1 MQYRTLDSTTEN
13 LFESTLLKIKGQFE
27 IKRKDTT
34 TGLKLLSG
42 FDELRKYKSLFVHKV
57 VEVKGTSSSFLILLI
72 EKHLTIIETK
82 RHQRIEKDIEEVE
95 PVLVFSI
102 PQNMGNVFIRK
113 ETLMD
118 KVLDVFTRTDIDFG
132 EYPNFSKNYYVV
144 GENPDLVKKHLP
156 RGLMKSLENIKNLTV
171 EINGN
176 WGLLRTERNLTEDV
190 LLFLVSLGNKIT
202 EVHTKT

>member
-1 MQYRTLDSTTEN
+1 MNYKPLDPTIEN
-13 LFESTLLKIKGQFE
+13 IFESTLQKIKGQLE

-42 FDELRKYKSLFVHKV
+42 FDELRKYNSLFVHKV
-57 VEVKGTSSSFLILLI
+57 VEVKGTHGSFLILLI

-82 RHQRIEKDIEEVE
+82 RHRRIEKEIEEVE
-95 PVLVFSI
+95 PVLIFSI
-102 PQNMGNVFIRK
+102 PQEMGSVFIRK
-113 ETLMD
+113 ETLTD
-118 KVLDVFTRTDIDFG
+118 KVIDLFTKVDIDFN

-190 LLFLVSLGNKIT
+190 LMFLVSLGNKMT
-202 EVHTKT
+202 NDTR